1 MNIIK
6 NLRNNKNYNKYI
18 DGIKTIIL
26 DNSGTF
32 VDPYVIAPA
41 ITFKKVFSNYMIN
54 ITMEEARVPMG
65 LRKDLHI
72 AEILKIPR
80 IRDKFF
86 EKYGRDSNNEDI
98 MNIYNDFVPTQLQI
112 LPEYC
117 ELLPKVKETM
127 DILKMDGIKIGT
139 TTGFNREMVNCIVE
153 EVKKK
158 GIEFDNT
165 VAGDDFHHEYL
176 HLGVRPKPFM
186 LYKNLFELDSWPIQ
200 SVVKVDD
207 TICGIQE
214 GISAGCWS
222 VGITDYSNYMN
233 INSLDEWA
241 SLNDVE
247 KYERKKKSRNKIKEE
262 SGAHYVINEFD
273 QLIPVIQDINKR
285 LIKGEKP

>member
-1 MNIIK
+1 MNLVK
-6 NLRNNKNYNKYI
+6 NFRNKLTYNKSI
-18 DGIKTIIL
+18 NGIKTVIL

-41 ITFKKVFSNYMIN
+41 ITFQKIFNNYKIP
-54 ITMEEARVPMG
+54 ITMEEARGPMG
-65 LRKDLHI
+65 LRKELHI

-80 IRDKFF
+80 IQDEFF
-86 EKYGRDSNNEDI
+86 KRYGRKSNEEDI
-98 MNIYNDFVPTQLQI
+98 MNMYSDFIPTQLKI

-117 ELLPKVKETM
+117 QLLPKVKETV
-127 DILKMDGIKIGT
+127 DIMKDDGIKIGT

-153 EVKKK
+153 KVKEK
-158 GIEFDNT
+158 GIEFDHT
-165 VAGDDFHHEYL
+165 VAGDDFPKEYL

-186 LYKNLFELDSWPIQ
+186 LYQNLFKLDAWPIQ

-207 TICGIQE
+207 TISGIQE

-233 INSLDEWA
+233 INSLDEWE
-241 SLNDVE
+241 SLNDIE
-247 KYERKKKSRNKIKEE
+247 KYARREYSRNKIIKE

-273 QLIPVIQDINKR
+273 ELLQVIQDINER
-285 LIKGEKP
+285 LIRGETP